1 MPYSESEVA
10 SANKKQTVSESD
22 SFTLDRYRQFS
33 HHLPLECLRVLDV
46 GCNTGR
52 GGEVL
57 KSQRQ
62 DLEIWGLDCV
72 TERVEALDSK
82 TYSKSICSFTQN
94 IAIERDSVDA
104 VVAGEFI
111 EHVPAEQV
119 YPTLCE
125 FFRILKLKGR
135 LLMTT
140 PNPYSIWKFKRR
152 TSVLLDSSH
161 LTQHYPDCLRD
172 KLRSIGFSRVRI
184 YGSGKASRKLGE
196 HFPLFLYGSYL
207 ISADKW

>member
-1 MPYSESEVA
+1 MPYSETELT
-10 SANKKQTVSESD
+10 SANKRQTVSESD
-22 SFTLDRYRQFS
+22 TFTLDRYSQFS
-33 HHLPLECLRVLDV
+33 RHLPLECLRILDV

-52 GGEVL
+52 GGEFL
-57 KSQRQ
+57 KSQKQ

-72 TERVEALDSK
+72 PERVEALDAN
-82 TYSKSICSFTQN
+82 TYSRGICSFTQN
-94 IAIERDSVDA
+94 IAMDFDSVDA

-140 PNPYSIWKFKRR
+140 PNPYSIWKWKRKS
-152 TSVLLDSSH
+152 SVLLDPSH
-161 LTQHYPDCLRD
+161 LTQHYPRSLRH
-172 KLRSIGFSRVRI
+172 KLHSIGFSRVRV

-207 ISADKW
+207 ITADKW